1 MGKILEI
8 YLAKKD
14 QPESSAYAALSF
26 PAAAYQIQDAFDK
39 LRLTEGEALYWEITE
54 YYQFEELPAVL
65 NDTCG
70 LYDLNALAQKLSEL
84 DETQR
89 AAFSGLLAMEQ
100 KTKRPLPIT
109 RRSYL
114 NFSKPRTLA
123 LILSLPEL
131 VNFNCGKNAVISNV
145 SLPTPKK

>member
-70 LYDLNALAQKLSEL
+70 LYDIILQ
-84 DETQR
+84 D
-89 AAFSGLLAMEQ
+89 FS
-100 KTKRPLPIT
+100 
-109 RRSYL
+109 
-114 NFSKPRTLA
+114 
-123 LILSLPEL
+123 
-131 VNFNCGKNAVISNV
+131 
-145 SLPTPKK
+145 